1 MDSEFL
7 SGSYRSLLAVDLGRD
22 VGTVLLCLG
31 HYVAAVRGERNSLVH
46 LFLSLENGIS
56 GDFFKK
62 KVLCLSKKVL
72 TTAHFGTLYSK
83 HFLALPCSHLRTGTV
98 YSSGLYSICYKLK
111 SIILRALTRRFFRRC
126 PCSLPFT
133 LSNWRIKTSHPALWD
148 CVCDPIALHLP
159 LGGRLD
165 RPRPWNG
172 HLHTTGY
179 MHQTLLRSECFNSFV
194 LLA

>member
-62 KVLCLSKKVL
+62 CSMSIQKGSHHCPFWDFVLEALLSVALLTFADRHRVFLRLVL
-72 TTAHFGTLYSK
+72 DLLQIEK
-83 HFLALPCSHLRTGTV
+83 
-98 YSSGLYSICYKLK
+98 
-111 SIILRALTRRFFRRC
+111 IILRALARRFFRRC
-126 PCSLPFT
+126 PCTLPFT
-133 LSNWRIKTSHPALWD
+133 LSNWKIKTSHPALWD

-165 RPRPWNG
+165 RPRPWDG

>member
-111 SIILRALTRRFFRRC
+111 SIILRALARRFFRRC
-126 PCSLPFT
+126 PCPCLCVFAIHFVQLENKN
-133 LSNWRIKTSHPALWD
+133 LSPCIVGL
-148 CVCDPIALHLP
+148 CL
-159 LGGRLD
+159 
-165 RPRPWNG
+165 
-172 HLHTTGY
+172 
-179 MHQTLLRSECFNSFV
+179 
-194 LLA
+194 